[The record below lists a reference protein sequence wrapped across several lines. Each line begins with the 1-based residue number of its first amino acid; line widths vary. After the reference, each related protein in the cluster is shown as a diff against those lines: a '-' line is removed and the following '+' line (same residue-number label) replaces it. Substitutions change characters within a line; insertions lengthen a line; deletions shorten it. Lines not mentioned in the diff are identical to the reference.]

1 MAGGF
6 GCQRANRRFQRQG
19 SPLPGGLPAIGARA
33 DSKFGAEGVVE
44 VGEIVE
50 AAGERHLED
59 LIRLCSQ
66 AYGGLA
72 QARAQKVLVRCDAGD
87 PAEGAQE
94 MEGAH
99 SGGAGPQGKSDR
111 HTKLV

>member
-1 MAGGF
+1 
-6 GCQRANRRFQRQG
+6 
-19 SPLPGGLPAIGARA
+19 
-33 DSKFGAEGVVE
+33 VVE

-50 AAGERHLED
+50 AAGERDLED

-66 AYGGLA
+66 AYGGLE

-87 PAEGAQE
+87 LAEGAQE

-111 HTKLV
+111 DTKLV